1 MVSAATA
8 LLERRGL
15 AAMSFS
21 DVVADSGAA
30 RGAIYHHFPGG
41 KLQLASEAA
50 EATGTQVR
58 DFLAAL
64 PGATPRAVVEAFLE
78 NIRPVVGAAA
88 GGGGCA
94 VAAVTV
100 DVGDADAERARAL
113 QTIAHAAFSA
123 WTAALAAKLTNV
135 GLAPERGNDLAALLI
150 TLLEGAHVLC
160 RAAGN
165 LEPFERASRA
175 ILNTLT

>member
-1 MVSAATA
+1 MVNAAVA

-21 DVVADSGAA
+21 DIVADSGAA

-41 KLQLASEAA
+41 KLQLAGEAA
-50 EATGTQVR
+50 EATGTQVT
-58 DFLAAL
+58 DVFASL
-64 PGATPRAVVEAFLE
+64 PGTTPRAVVVAFLDT
-78 NIRPVVGAAA
+78 IRPVVAAA
-88 GGGGCA
+88 SRGGGCA

-100 DVGDADAERARAL
+100 DIGDPDPDRTRAL
-113 QTIAHAAFSA
+113 QAVAHSAFSA
-123 WTAALAAKLTNV
+123 WTAALAARLTDA
-135 GLAPERGNDLAALLI
+135 GLSRDRATNLAALLI

-165 LEPFERASRA
+165 LEPFDRASRA
-175 ILNTLT
+175 ILDNLT